1 MTYRLKM
8 PFIQET
14 QPEQEER
21 NKRMPTFD
29 PNAEQPTY
37 ELLNGD
43 YPFEIVKVEE
53 KISKGVKTSGC
64 AVREVTLEFFRDES
78 FQSKVASVKDSL
90 IDHPSCDWKFSVL
103 AKSVHFP
110 VQANVAF
117 DVDNGWIGY
126 RGWAHVSPEPDSKGK
141 KDDRGNVLNW
151 NRVRSYIVGKALAPR
166 PQPTDDDADNAAFGA
181 PKEPAQAKT
190 EESDDCPF

>member
-1 MTYRLKM
+1 MSCHLKM

-43 YPFEIVKVEE
+43 YPFEIVKIEE

-78 FQSKVASVKDSL
+78 FQSKVASV
-90 IDHPSCDWKFSVL
+90 
-103 AKSVHFP
+103 P

-166 PQPTDDDADNAAFGA
+166 PQPADDDADNAAFGA